1 MGSKW
6 ERITVADVCTSIV
19 DCVNKTAPVVE
30 YPTNYKMIRTPNIR
44 SGKVTLDGCRF
55 VEKEVYETWTRRSKP
70 QKGDVLL
77 TREAPLGE
85 VGIITTDEN
94 IFLGQRIMQ
103 YRADKNK
110 IDPYFLLYSF
120 LSPDLQQQFSMHE
133 GSGSV
138 VSHIRVGD
146 CSKFEINLP
155 PLEIQKSIVKTLKCL
170 DDRIEINTKISQTLE
185 QMSQTLFKSWFVDF
199 DPVIDNALD
208 AGNPI
213 PEALQTRAKLRQ
225 KVRNSADFKPL
236 PAEIRSLFPS
246 EFEET
251 EVGYLPAKWIYSG
264 LSKLIDIKHGF
275 AFKGEYFSETK
286 TNQILLTPG
295 NVRIGG
301 GFKFDKLK
309 YYKGEIPKDYIFGV
323 DDIFVSMTDLS
334 KECDSLGYA
343 ARVPSREDTQFLHN
357 QRLGRVILGKHPS
370 SVKEFIYQVLISQNY
385 RNTVLGSVT
394 GTTVKH
400 TSPSK
405 ILSHVISH
413 SENGE
418 VERKFDSICS
428 NISLAISRNNE
439 NNRILL
445 KLRDTLLPKLIS
457 GELSLEDLPDLTTN
471 TEAA

>member
-6 ERITVADVCTSIV
+6 KRVTVADVCISIV

-44 SGKVTLDGCRF
+44 SGKVTLDGCRY

-70 QKGDVLL
+70 QKEDVLL

-85 VGIITTDEN
+85 VGIITTDDN

-146 CSKFEINLP
+146 CSKFEINIP
-155 PLEIQKSIVKTLKCL
+155 PLEIQRSIVEILKSL
-170 DDRIEINTKISQTLE
+170 DDHIDVNIKINQTLE

-213 PEALQTRAKLRQ
+213 PEALQSRAELRQ

-236 PAEIRSLFPS
+236 PEDIRALFPA

-251 EVGYLPAKWIYSG
+251 EMGWVPKGWMLESVAKSININPGVKLPQNTVAKYVDMKSLPTQGYSISDVIEKPYAGGAKFQKNDTLFARITPCLENGKTGFVDFLDEKETAFGSTEFIVMRGTTKVHYSYVACLARENNFRSHAIQNMVGSSG
-264 LSKLIDIKHGF
+264 RQRVQNSCFDSFYISIPTPSVMSLF
-275 AFKGEYFSETK
+275 AGKVSSY
-286 TNQILLTPG
+286 
-295 NVRIGG
+295 
-301 GFKFDKLK
+301 FDKMYSCNLENK
-309 YYKGEIPKDYIFGV
+309 YL
-323 DDIFVSMTDLS
+323 T
-334 KECDSLGYA
+334 A
-343 ARVPSREDTQFLHN
+343 
-357 QRLGRVILGKHPS
+357 
-370 SVKEFIYQVLISQNY
+370 
-385 RNTVLGSVT
+385 
-394 GTTVKH
+394 
-400 TSPSK
+400 
-405 ILSHVISH
+405 
-413 SENGE
+413 
-418 VERKFDSICS
+418 
-428 NISLAISRNNE
+428 
-439 NNRILL
+439 
-445 KLRDTLLPKLIS
+445 LRDTLLPKLIS
-457 GELSLEDLPDLTTN
+457 GELSLEDLPNLVN
-471 TEAA
+471 QTEPA